1 MEPDITI
8 DSLRVALYADGAHE
22 GDIERLAAADHIK
35 GFTTNPTLMRQAGV
49 THYRDF
55 AERMLGLAAGRPISF
70 EVLADDAETIERQAR
85 VIATWGAGI
94 YVKVP
99 VTTTSGEPL
108 SQVIRSLSHDGVQV
122 NVTAVFTIQQVDE
135 VVTALSGG
143 APSVVSVF
151 AGRIADTGRDPIPHM
166 AAALAVCRSS
176 PGIELLW
183 ASPREVLNVVQADAV
198 GCDIITVLPD
208 LLGKLTNLGKDLTQF
223 SRETVAMFHNDA
235 VQSQYEL

>member
-1 MEPDITI
+1 MAPEPTLDG
-8 DSLRVALYADGAHE
+8 LRISLYADGAHE
-22 GDIERLAAADHIK
+22 GDIERLARESHIK

-55 AERMLGLAAGRPISF
+55 ADRMLALAEGRPVSF
-70 EVLADDAETIERQAR
+70 EVLADDPETVERQAR
-85 VIATWGAGI
+85 TIATWGPGI

-108 SQVIRSLSHDGVQV
+108 SPVIRALSHDGVQV
-122 NVTAVFTIQQVDE
+122 NVTAVFTLEQVE
-135 VVTALSGG
+135 GVVAALTGG

-166 AAALAVCRSS
+166 AAALAACRTTT
-176 PGIELLW
+176 GIELLW
-183 ASPREVLNVVQADAV
+183 ASPREVLNVVQADEV

-208 LLGKLTNLGKDLTQF
+208 LLGKLMHLGKDLELF
-223 SRETVAMFHNDA
+223 SRETVLMFHTDA
-235 VQSQYEL
+235 VTSQYEL